1 MAEDAGLP
9 RHLTL
14 EGTRTLKPIEQALDQ
29 ADMTYPINS
38 VKLQILPQDGS
49 SPSHRVAGR
58 ISPCRQP

>member
-38 VKLQILPQDGS
+38 VKLQI
-49 SPSHRVAGR
+49 RCV
-58 ISPCRQP
+58 